1 MQSLTWLIF
10 LNRYE
15 REVNH
20 GHCSAIKR
28 ILSGDAPASSMMV
41 LCISAINPKTD
52 NDSQEAHCSDSC
64 SNVKV
69 ELTDGWYEIATAILL
84 PVFLT
89 HFHMIFFKKI
99 TGTR

>member
-1 MQSLTWLIF
+1 MRSLTWLIYQH
-10 LNRYE
+10 RYE

-41 LCISAINPKTD
+41 LCVSAINPKTD
-52 NDSQEAHCSDSC
+52 NDSQETHGSDSC

-69 ELTDGWYEIATAILL
+69 ELTDGWYEIAIALLL
-84 PVFLT
+84 PVFLSP
-89 HFHMIFFKKI
+89 FLRILFFKI
-99 TGTR
+99 IGIR